1 MKSLSE
7 QIKENQEALAAVE
20 EAQAQLLLELAGV
33 GARQAEQDEALAA
46 LLLQGLGGGG
56 GDV

>member
-7 QIKENQEALAAVE
+7 QIKENQEALAAIE
-20 EAQAQLLLELAGV
+20 EAQARLLLEQAGIE
-33 GARQAEQDEALAA
+33 ARQAEQDEALAM